1 MAEWGEVLEVTELR
15 QLDEK
20 QDLVSVY
27 RYRVKSKKGIT
38 FTEMIKE
45 ADTKPETV
53 AKILKEKAERLDKA
67 FAL

>member
-1 MAEWGEVLEVTELR
+1 MAEWGEVLDVTELR

-27 RYRVKSKKGIT
+27 RYRVKSKKGTI
-38 FTEMIKE
+38 FTELVKE
-45 ADTKPETV
+45 ADTKPEIVT
-53 AKILKEKAERLDKA
+53 KILSEKAQRLDKA